1 MPGEASPP
9 PVASPP
15 ARKGGAKA
23 PDILKVEPND
33 DVNAPNVMDV
43 GGGGRRLRVTRDIE
57 TIFPIGDSNGRP
69 ISGRPRSKSS
79 GPLVNHRAGL
89 GGILEARYQDPVV
102 RGWGKEEQLQ
112 RLLDWE
118 RERSRERDHERARD
132 IDRERER
139 ESVRSQEYTALLAR
153 QREFDE
159 RCRQVHRLVTHLV
172 VQGLPA
178 PDAVMHL

>member
-1 MPGEASPP
+1 
-9 PVASPP
+9 
-15 ARKGGAKA
+15 
-23 PDILKVEPND
+23 
-33 DVNAPNVMDV
+33 MDV
-43 GGGGRRLRVTRDIE
+43 GGGGGRRLRVTRDLE
-57 TIFPIGDSNGRP
+57 AIFPIGENGRP
-69 ISGRPRSKSS
+69 ISGRPRSKS

-139 ESVRSQEYTALLAR
+139 ENVRSQEYTALLAR

-159 RCRQVHRLVTHLV
+159 RCRQVRRLATRLV
-172 VQGLPA
+172 VQGLLARTSSLTVPTG
-178 PDAVMHL
+178 P